1 MSPSPIPVAV
11 LGATGSVGQRFISLL
26 DNHPWFKVVALAAS
40 DRSVGQKYSQAT
52 RWVLD
57 TPMPEYA
64 KDMVIVPANTDAV
77 QARIVFSALHTEIA
91 NELEP
96 QFAKAGSA
104 VCSNASSYRRG
115 DDVPLLLPEINA
127 DHIHL
132 VKAQR
137 QNKGW
142 SGCIVTNPNCTS
154 TGLTI
159 ALKALDDAF
168 GVKKVFAVSLQAL
181 SGAGYPGVPSL
192 DIMDNV
198 IPNVGNGGEE
208 EKVEWEPRKMLG
220 KLVGLEAPF
229 SVSGTAP
236 GARIELADIKFS
248 AHTNRVAVIDGH
260 TVCASV
266 QLANPVEPEAAIQ
279 ALRDYA
285 APLSARE
292 LPSSPRPVISVR
304 DEADRPQPRLDR
316 LTGNGM
322 TTVVGRLRR
331 DPILDLK
338 FVVLSHNTI
347 RGAAGASIYNAELL
361 VNENLL

>member
-1 MSPSPIPVAV
+1 MSQSQIPVAV
-11 LGATGSVGQRFISLL
+11 LGATGSVGQRFMSLL

-40 DRSVGQKYSQAT
+40 DRSVGQKYSDAA
-52 RWVLD
+52 RWVLNE
-57 TPMPEYA
+57 PMPEYA
-64 KDMVIVPANTDAV
+64 RNMVVVPANPDSVHAK
-77 QARIVFSALHTEIA
+77 IVFSALHTEIA

-115 DDVPLLLPEINA
+115 EDVPLLLPEINA

-132 VKAQR
+132 VKQQR
-137 QNKGW
+137 INHSW

-154 TGLTI
+154 TGITI
-159 ALKALDDAF
+159 ALKALDNAF

-220 KLVGLEAPF
+220 KLNGNK
-229 SVSGTAP
+229 
-236 GARIELADIKFS
+236 IELAEISFS

-266 QLANPVEPEAAIQ
+266 ELANHVDPETAEAT
-279 ALRDYA
+279 LRNFT
-285 APLSARE
+285 APESARE

-304 DEADRPQPRLDR
+304 EEADRPQPRLDR
-316 LTGNGM
+316 LTGKGM

-361 VNENLL
+361 VSENLL

>member
-1 MSPSPIPVAV
+1 MPSPIPVAI

-26 DNHPWFKVVALAAS
+26 DDHPWFKVVALAAS
-40 DRSVGQKYSQAT
+40 DRSAGQKYSQAT

-57 TPMPEYA
+57 TPMPDYA
-64 KDMVIVPANTDAV
+64 KDMLIVPANVESV
-77 QARIVFSALHTEIA
+77 QAKIVFSALHTEIA
-91 NELEP
+91 KDLEP
-96 QFAKAGSA
+96 QFAQAGSA

-115 DDVPLLLPEINA
+115 EDVPLLLPEINA

-132 VKAQR
+132 VKQQR
-137 QNKGW
+137 KNKNW
-142 SGCIVTNPNCTS
+142 SGCIITNPNCTS

-159 ALKALDDAF
+159 ALKALDHAF

-181 SGAGYPGVPSL
+181 SGAGYPGVASL
-192 DIMDNV
+192 DIMDNIV
-198 IPNVGNGGEE
+198 PNVANGGEE

-220 KLVGLEAPF
+220 KFTDG
-229 SVSGTAP
+229 
-236 GARIELADIKFS
+236 RIDLADIKFS
-248 AHTNRVAVIDGH
+248 VHTNRVPVIDGH

-266 QLANPVEPEAAIQ
+266 ELANPTDPQTAQAI
-279 ALRDYA
+279 LRDFS
-285 APLSARE
+285 APASARD
-292 LPSSPRPVISVR
+292 LPSAPRPVIQVR
-304 DEADRPQPRLDR
+304 EEADRPQPRLDR

-322 TTVVGRLRR
+322 TTVVGRVRR

-361 VNENLL
+361 VGENLL